1 MPNPISQRDSFWN
14 KIYEIARDDR
24 RVVIVSADM
33 GAPALDQFRLNLPG
47 QFINVGIAEQ
57 NGILVA
63 SGLAREGKRPFFY
76 AIAPFAVMRP
86 IELVRVNN
94 AIMNIPITIVG
105 VGAGFSYEDSGP
117 THHLL
122 EDIALMRAFPNIT
135 SVDMSSTINQ
145 VQRVLD
151 QVIRAV
157 EFLFGFALLAGLIV
171 LVGACLSVSTLD
183 AGTSTL
189 GYIARLLPLG
199 LGAGLFQS
207 PNNSAIMG
215 AAPRERLGVA
225 SGLLSLSR
233 VFGQVTGLPLIG
245 AVFASRIYAVTT
257 LDRGMDASNAPPW
270 AIVEGVQAA
279 FLAGAALV
287 AIGVVL
293 AVLAFRLDRRRRVAA
308 LDAAHMPDA
317 ARG

>member
-14 KIYEIARDDR
+14 KIYEIARNDR

-135 SVDMSSTINQ
+135 IHSTS
-145 VQRVLD
+145 D
-151 QVIRAV
+151 
-157 EFLFGFALLAGLIV
+157 
-171 LVGACLSVSTLD
+171 
-183 AGTSTL
+183 
-189 GYIARLLPLG
+189 
-199 LGAGLFQS
+199 
-207 PNNSAIMG
+207 
-215 AAPRERLGVA
+215 
-225 SGLLSLSR
+225 
-233 VFGQVTGLPLIG
+233 
-245 AVFASRIYAVTT
+245 
-257 LDRGMDASNAPPW
+257 
-270 AIVEGVQAA
+270 
-279 FLAGAALV
+279 AALAAAV
-287 AIGVVL
+287 AEQSCSWPNANYV
-293 AVLAFRLDRRRRVAA
+293 RLDRQVLPDIHAGSKLDFQAGFADLRPGKQATLVATGYMVHKA
-308 LDAAHMPDA
+308 LNVADLLKKDGIDLGVVDLFQLPCDGDALA
-317 ARG
+317 ARLSRAPAVFTLEEHFLPGGMGSAILEILADRGVALPVRRFGMGNPGVYSYAYGGREIIHDTYNLSPEQIAADICQALK